1 MADRVWSGVAVA
13 LLVLAA
19 RAAVAQPTL
28 VALTDAGALLRFTAD
43 RPGDVRTVRPSGVG
57 RLVGID
63 VRPADGRLYGLTA
76 DSDLYR
82 IDAESGVGELVASLT
97 VTFNGAERSGIAFNP
112 QADRL
117 RLLGWDGQNLR
128 VHPTLGAT
136 AVDRPLAWKP
146 GDPNGGHQPRV
157 TAAAYTHDVPGAPDT
172 KLFVIDAERDVLALQ
187 DPPND
192 GLLATVGPLGVDFGP
207 LAGFAIH
214 TDDAGHDAAWAA
226 THGTLYGV
234 DLGTGAARALG
245 QIAGGPEVLSLAV
258 LRR

>member
-1 MADRVWSGVAVA
+1 VAIGLWSVGVV
-13 LLVLAA
+13 LLVLTGQVEAA
-19 RAAVAQPTL
+19 EPTL
-28 VALTDAGALLRFTAD
+28 VALAENGALLRFTAD
-43 RPGDVRTVRPSGVG
+43 RPGEVRTVRPSGVG

-63 VRPADGRLYGLTA
+63 VRPADGRLYALTA
-76 DSDLYR
+76 ENDLYR
-82 IDAESGVGELVASLT
+82 IDADSGVGELLASLT
-97 VTFNGAERSGIAFNP
+97 VAFNGAERSGIAFNP

-117 RLLGWDGQNLR
+117 RLIGWDGQNLR

-157 TAAAYTHDVPGAPDT
+157 TAAAYTHDVPNAPDT

-192 GLLATVGPLGVDFGP
+192 GLLATVGPLGVDVGP

-226 THGTLYGV
+226 TGGMLYGV
-234 DLGTGAARALG
+234 DLGTGAAHPLG
-245 QIAGGPEVLSLAV
+245 QIEGRPEVLSLAV